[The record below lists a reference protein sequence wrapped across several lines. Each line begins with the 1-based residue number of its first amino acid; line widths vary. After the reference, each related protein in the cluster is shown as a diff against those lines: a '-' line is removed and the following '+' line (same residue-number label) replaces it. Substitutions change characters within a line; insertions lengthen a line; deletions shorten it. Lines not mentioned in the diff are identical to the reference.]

1 MRIGIPAIMLD
12 SPAAADLGSRGIP
25 GRREASGGGDRVGAE
40 AAPAV
45 RAAALP
51 RPGVSSSTPAAACC
65 TAVPQTAL
73 AGGGGPSAA
82 LSATPVAA
90 VQRSDLA
97 A

>member
-1 MRIGIPAIMLD
+1 MQVGIPAMTLD
-12 SPAAADLGSRGIP
+12 MPAAAGLGSRGVP
-25 GRREASGGGDRVGAE
+25 GRREGSGDGDRVGAP

-65 TAVPQTAL
+65 TAVPYSAL
-73 AGGGGPSAA
+73 AGGGGPPTA
-82 LSATPVAA
+82 LSAKPVPA

>member
-1 MRIGIPAIMLD
+1 MRIGIPAMTLD
-12 SPAAADLGSRGIP
+12 TPAAAGLGSRGVP
-25 GRREASGGGDRVGAE
+25 GRREASSGGVRVGAE

-45 RAAALP
+45 QAAALP

-73 AGGGGPSAA
+73 AGGGGPPAA
-82 LSATPVAA
+82 LSAKPVPA